1 MDCEDEFAPQGL
13 QAAGQAGCSRA
24 LCATFLCC
32 RVHPPLFDH
41 HLSLLKRVKDLSIQL
56 LLPQLSVKALTVAAL
71 PRTSWLAIRHTCFAC
86 GIFCLVQLCHFE
98 GALGS
103 CFTLSL
109 SLAPACCTERIDFS
123 RWSIQLSASS
133 SDTKETQKEK
143 DATTIRLPVFAGLGV
158 RKRPTPG
165 ACSDWLDIIR
175 RQKSRIAHQ
184 RCKAEESLREGPR
197 RACADSPLTTESEA
211 KLPPERTLT
220 RRPAR

>member
-1 MDCEDEFAPQGL
+1 M
-13 QAAGQAGCSRA
+13 
-24 LCATFLCC
+24 
-32 RVHPPLFDH
+32 
-41 HLSLLKRVKDLSIQL
+41 
-56 LLPQLSVKALTVAAL
+56 
-71 PRTSWLAIRHTCFAC
+71 RHTCFAC
-86 GIFCLVQLCHFE
+86 GLRFIFSPLQLCHFE
-98 GALGS
+98 GALDF
-103 CFTLSL
+103 CFTLSW
-109 SLAPACCTERIDFS
+109 SLAPTCWTERIDFS

-143 DATTIRLPVFAGLGV
+143 EATTIRLAVFAGLGV

-184 RCKAEESLREGPR
+184 RCKAEESSRWGPC
-197 RACADSPLTTESEA
+197 RACGDSPLTTESET

>member
-1 MDCEDEFAPQGL
+1 MLHGWPDSTACIHR
-13 QAAGQAGCSRA
+13 SSS
-24 LCATFLCC
+24 T
-32 RVHPPLFDH
+32 
-41 HLSLLKRVKDLSIQL
+41 S
-56 LLPQLSVKALTVAAL
+56 AAL
-71 PRTSWLAIRHTCFAC
+71 FRHASYMFCLWLRF
-86 GIFCLVQLCHFE
+86 IFCPLQLCHFE

-123 RWSIQLSASS
+123 RWSNQLSASS

-143 DATTIRLPVFAGLGV
+143 EATTIRLPVFAGLGV

-165 ACSDWLDIIR
+165 ACSDWLDIMR

-184 RCKAEESLREGPR
+184 RCKAEESSRGGPHW
-197 RACADSPLTTESEA
+197 ACVDSPLITESET
-211 KLPPERTLT
+211 KLPPEQTLT

>member
-1 MDCEDEFAPQGL
+1 GQL
-13 QAAGQAGCSRA
+13 Q
-24 LCATFLCC
+24 
-32 RVHPPLFDH
+32 P
-41 HLSLLKRVKDLSIQL
+41 
-56 LLPQLSVKALTVAAL
+56 
-71 PRTSWLAIRHTCFAC
+71 
-86 GIFCLVQLCHFE
+86 CHFE

-109 SLAPACCTERIDFS
+109 FLAPACCTEPIDFS
-123 RWSIQLSASS
+123 RWSIQFNASS

-143 DATTIRLPVFAGLGV
+143 EATTIRLAVFAGLGV

-184 RCKAEESLREGPR
+184 RCKAEGSAREGP
-197 RACADSPLTTESEA
+197 RACADSPLTTKSET